1 MVLVKRG
8 ETKEQFVRYYNVD
21 NPIEVVKKTTVR
33 SKDDVSLLALKV
45 DSIYEYLKSDDIHY
59 NRYDH
64 KNRFAE

>member
-8 ETKEQFVRYYNVD
+8 ETKEQFARYYNVD

-45 DSIYEYLKSDDIHY
+45 DSIYEYMVENYGEFI
-59 NRYDH
+59 
-64 KNRFAE
+64 

>member
-1 MVLVKRG
+1 MFLVKRG

-45 DSIYEYLKSDDIHY
+45 DSIYEYMVENYGEFI
-59 NRYDH
+59 
-64 KNRFAE
+64 

>member
-45 DSIYEYLKSDDIHY
+45 DSIYEYMVENYGEFI
-59 NRYDH
+59 
-64 KNRFAE
+64 

>member
-8 ETKEQFVRYYNVD
+8 ETKEQFARYYNVD

-45 DSIYEYLKSDDIHY
+45 DSIYEYMVE
-59 NRYDH
+59 NYD
-64 KNRFAE
+64 KFI